1 MSNIFAAN
9 TVLDV
14 VCPTCA
20 AEIGQHCVTKAGAKA
35 TATHK
40 PRELAL
46 QATIA
51 EPEATEPEAAE
62 PEAAE
67 PEATEAEDLIG
78 TPAPEPKAKKAKKA
92 EASTEA
98 APADEPTAEQGSAQ
112 PTKRQRRRPVANTL
126 EEGQEPTLEAL
137 LPECTHTHTSEAAV
151 ARCAHR
157 REVAAR
163 KALAELTGAP
173 QRATAK
179 TRRADEAAEAIMA
192 LPELSVFGDRGAV
205 TDAVRAIILQ
215 AVRGK

>member
-1 MSNIFAAN
+1 MSNVTTTTSATIVAA
-9 TVLDV
+9 LG
-14 VCPTCA
+14 CPKCGA
-20 AEIGQHCVTKAGAKA
+20 GIGEFCKTASGAKA
-35 TATHK
+35 TALHG
-40 PRELAL
+40 PRMAAL
-46 QATIA
+46 QAEQLPA
-51 EPEATEPEAAE
+51 EPEATEPEATE
-62 PEAAE
+62 P
-67 PEATEAEDLIG
+67 EAEDLIG

-92 EASTEA
+92 KKAEASTEA
-98 APADEPTAEQGSAQ
+98 TPADEPTAEQGSAQ

-137 LPECTHTHTSEAAV
+137 LPECTHTHTSEAAE

-205 TDAVRAIILQ
+205 TDAVRAIILR